1 VASVHEIGD
10 LFGHNPSLPEGFRY
24 AAGIMDAT
32 EEQALLQAL
41 QSLPFREFEFHGF
54 TGKRR
59 VVSFGWR
66 YDFSGGGLQKTD
78 DMPPFLRT
86 VREKAAAF
94 AQVAAS
100 DLQQVLVTEYRPGA
114 AIGWHKDRSV
124 FGDVVGVSFLSPCL
138 FRFRRKA
145 GPKWDRASLTVE
157 PRSIYLLRGPSRHA
171 WEHSIP
177 AVEALRYSLTFRNV
191 LEPAR
196 IQGVA
201 VRE

>member
-1 VASVHEIGD
+1 MSD
-10 LFGHNPSLPEGFRY
+10 LFGHKPSLPEGFRY
-24 AAGIMDAT
+24 AAGIMDTA

-78 DMPPFLRT
+78 DMPPFLLT

-94 AQVAAS
+94 AQVATS

-124 FGDVVGVSFLSPCL
+124 FGDVIGLSFLSSCI

-145 GPKWDRASLTVE
+145 GPKWDRASLTIE

-177 AVEALRYSLTFRNV
+177 AVKELRYSLTFRNV

-196 IQGVA
+196 IQGVV

>member
-1 VASVHEIGD
+1 
-10 LFGHNPSLPEGFRY
+10 
-24 AAGIMDAT
+24 
-32 EEQALLQAL
+32 
-41 QSLPFREFEFHGF
+41 
-54 TGKRR
+54 
-59 VVSFGWR
+59 
-66 YDFSGGGLQKTD
+66 
-78 DMPPFLRT
+78 MPPFLLT

-100 DLQQVLVTEYRPGA
+100 NLQQALATEYGPGA

-124 FGDVVGVSFLSPCL
+124 FGDVIGISLLPPCV
-138 FRFRRKA
+138 FRFRRKV
-145 GPKWDRASLTVE
+145 GPKWERASLTIE

-196 IQGVA
+196 IQSVA